1 MKFIQTALALTALS
15 FAAALPL
22 SAQQARPSPHDVAS
36 AVIGPRGSPRII
48 IFYGRPYSK
57 DAKTGEI
64 RKGSCPTAR
73 PTAWVLMRQPRC

>member
-22 SAQQARPSPHDVAS
+22 SAQQPRPSPHDVAS

-57 DAKTGEI
+57 DAKTGGDPQDLG
-64 RKGSCPTAR
+64 RAR
-73 PTAWVLMRQPRC
+73 ALRQGRPPGCQ